1 MIQHIVP
8 IYFLRNGI
16 QTVIEMVQED
26 SGREIIFAAQDIVL
40 TSDMSA
46 KIFVQKPSGLSSYRN
61 AEVKENTV
69 CTKATTQMLAEFG
82 NCLGHVQLYQGNE
95 KVTSFKFILKVHES
109 RVNTTGIE
117 SKDEFTILEQT
128 IKEAQVA
135 INAANTAR
143 NAAEEAA
150 RKAESAAEAA
160 NTSSSN
166 ADTAAEKANT
176 EAGKAVTAAGN
187 ANDAAALAA
196 EKAGNA
202 ETAATN
208 ANAIYEKLKNMNV
221 EQVNQ
226 DITDI
231 KVAIAKT
238 IMVEG

>member
-8 IYFLRNGI
+8 VYFLRDGI
-16 QTVIEMVQED
+16 QARIETVQGD
-26 SGREIIFAAQDIVL
+26 SGREFVFNAEDITL
-40 TSDMSA
+40 TNDMSA
-46 KIFVQKPSGLSSYRN
+46 KVYIEKPSGLSCYSN
-61 AEVKENTV
+61 AAIQDNAVTV
-69 CTKATTQMLAEFG
+69 KATTQMLAETG
-82 NCLGHVQLYQGNE
+82 ASLGQIQLYRGNE
-95 KVTSFKFILKVHES
+95 KVTSFLFRLDVKGSKVDG
-109 RVNTTGIE
+109 TGIE

-128 IKEAQVA
+128 IKEAQAA
-135 INAANTAR
+135 I

-187 ANDAAALAA
+187 ANGAAALAA

-208 ANAIYEKLKNMNV
+208 ANAVYEKLKNMNV

>member
-8 IYFLRNGI
+8 VYFLRDGI
-16 QTVIEMVQED
+16 QARIETVQGD
-26 SGREIIFAAQDIVL
+26 SGREFVFNAEDITL
-40 TSDMSA
+40 TNDMSA
-46 KIFVQKPSGLSSYRN
+46 KVYIEKPSGLSCYSN
-61 AEVKENTV
+61 AAIQDNAVTV
-69 CTKATTQMLAEFG
+69 KATTQMLAETG
-82 NCLGHVQLYQGNE
+82 ASLGQIQLYRGNE
-95 KVTSFKFILKVHES
+95 KVTSFLFRLDVKGSKVDG
-109 RVNTTGIE
+109 TGIE

-128 IKEAQVA
+128 IKEAQAA
-135 INAANTAR
+135 INAAK
-143 NAAEEAA
+143 EAA

-208 ANAIYEKLKNMNV
+208 ANAVYEKLKNMNV